1 MYELEGKA
9 KLTRKH
15 LVLRLPSAKGKI
27 GNWDYF
33 YRANEESILSD
44 DTLERESLRVITID
58 QTKITCLPLRT
69 QKNKKTYSKISRSFF
84 GGLEGNIE
92 GTLISP
98 VEGELPG
105 SLSWALYNS
114 LTPRQNTP
122 TGRVLGRTTGTNT
135 NIRRT
140 TGADILNRAANIN
153 RSPTPH
159 NSTPTNTRQG
169 METQNI
175 SPLTVAMPP
184 GGHEDQP
191 PPHTPINTQN
201 TSPLTIALSP
211 GGHEDLPTPHNTQH
225 TPSSHEEPA
234 PLVPMTTT
242 AVEQATETT
251 DTHNTP
257 TNTPIRDSHNSTTDT
272 LTILTSLA
280 EQADI
285 SVTQPLTLSD
295 LIPPFDIPAEK
306 ILDDRCV
313 RMGKLLAEIENVVAA
328 KKRHINE
335 LADNRPPIIPLAKP
349 FQCPSMQK
357 VATKDLLDKLNAAMM
372 SCAKEC
378 SLALI
383 RAEEE
388 VEKQLREEIN
398 ELWEGWNL
406 SQDELF
412 SIKYIK
418 ESRLSRIHPYKT
430 RTDIITFFEITGK
443 GDGTRITPHVSSIK
457 ANTSGHKIPGN
468 KKGGIGKEPQREIKS
483 TDKHI
488 KNATRTKPKN
498 RGNKQGNKPG
508 EDQQKTG
515 GGQQKTPGVQQKT
528 TKPPGGHQQKQKTGR
543 GRNGK
548 QKKKTNNTKGQGTHK
563 TTGDIDMRTQI
574 GQNNQNPPIVTITS
588 PQAHTSRQTVQPPT
602 ATAQVTVHPPTNQQ
616 NTRREPPLARQQTRI
631 NTQEHPK
638 NDHRYVAPHLRNHG
652 HNYSKP
658 PPTRI
663 APSYPPPARFRWT
676 ANGWETIQQSGQTGR
691 NDRWTG
697 PAGRYQP
704 LRFVP
709 SEGPDQNREGG
720 RNCFRK

>member
-1 MYELEGKA
+1 MRVSLYELEGKA

-33 YRANEESILSD
+33 YRANEESIISD

-153 RSPTPH
+153 RSQSTTPH

-169 METQNI
+169 METQN
-175 SPLTVAMPP
+175 
-184 GGHEDQP
+184 
-191 PPHTPINTQN
+191 

-211 GGHEDLPTPHNTQH
+211 GGHEDQPPPHTPINTQH

-242 AVEQATETT
+242 GVEPATETT
-251 DTHNTP
+251 VTHNTP

-388 VEKQLREEIN
+388 VEKQLRAEIN
-398 ELWEGWNL
+398 ELWEGWDL

-430 RTDIITFFEITGK
+430 RT
-443 GDGTRITPHVSSIK
+443 
-457 ANTSGHKIPGN
+457 
-468 KKGGIGKEPQREIKS
+468 Q
-483 TDKHI
+483 
-488 KNATRTKPKN
+488 
-498 RGNKQGNKPG
+498 
-508 EDQQKTG
+508 
-515 GGQQKTPGVQQKT
+515 
-528 TKPPGGHQQKQKTGR
+528 
-543 GRNGK
+543 
-548 QKKKTNNTKGQGTHK
+548 
-563 TTGDIDMRTQI
+563 
-574 GQNNQNPPIVTITS
+574 
-588 PQAHTSRQTVQPPT
+588 
-602 ATAQVTVHPPTNQQ
+602 
-616 NTRREPPLARQQTRI
+616 
-631 NTQEHPK
+631 
-638 NDHRYVAPHLRNHG
+638 
-652 HNYSKP
+652 
-658 PPTRI
+658 
-663 APSYPPPARFRWT
+663 
-676 ANGWETIQQSGQTGR
+676 
-691 NDRWTG
+691 
-697 PAGRYQP
+697 
-704 LRFVP
+704 
-709 SEGPDQNREGG
+709 
-720 RNCFRK
+720 